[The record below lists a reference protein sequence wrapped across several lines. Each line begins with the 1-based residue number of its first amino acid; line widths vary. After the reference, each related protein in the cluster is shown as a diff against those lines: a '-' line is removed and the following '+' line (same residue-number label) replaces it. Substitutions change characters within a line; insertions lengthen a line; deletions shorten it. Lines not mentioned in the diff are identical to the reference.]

1 MKKSKS
7 IQILKQQGIIKF
19 IKYKLNKIIDKYI
32 KKINKLYEYILLIFL
47 IYFKKHLLKNL
58 INLYYKHMLYLLTG
72 H

>member
-32 KKINKLYEYILLIFL
+32 KKINYMN
-47 IYFKKHLLKNL
+47 IY
-58 INLYYKHMLYLLTG
+58 Y
-72 H
+72 